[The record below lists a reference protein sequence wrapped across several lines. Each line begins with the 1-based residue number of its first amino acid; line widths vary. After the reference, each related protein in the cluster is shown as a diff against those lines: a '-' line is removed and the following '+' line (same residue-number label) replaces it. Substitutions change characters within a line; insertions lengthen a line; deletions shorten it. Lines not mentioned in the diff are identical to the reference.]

1 MSYHYKKQEQ
11 ALDYTQLQQQK
22 QDLVHCNNSFGMLL
36 SSLES
41 YLIKSNYNLSVM
53 FGYYNHFND
62 ISWKTKNEIKS
73 QLYLD
78 LLGYKMQ
85 KSAYFKKYKQ
95 VHQPDYPPISEIS
108 KIVKKWKKI
117 AVKEEEKKLCDE
129 IIDLIEDKNI
139 KPISYYQQLIENT
152 NTSSQS
158 DPIKSLTMANKIH
171 DIMDKRDAQINN
183 EIQRNP
189 DAKFGLE
196 IGRQPGTSEFSN
208 LPKNMDVIN
217 KDPKQ
222 KIMEDNI
229 INQMNIILK
238 ILENYYNNGRLESNS
253 LIKNIK
259 NAEIIIEEYFVK
271 YKNLNFIFQKFNI
284 DSILKNLNYGVGNGF
299 EYAKNFF
306 KKIEDSQ
313 MR

>member
-1 MSYHYKKQEQ
+1 
-11 ALDYTQLQQQK
+11 
-22 QDLVHCNNSFGMLL
+22 
-36 SSLES
+36 
-41 YLIKSNYNLSVM
+41 M

-78 LLGYKMQ
+78 LLGYKIQ

-171 DIMDKRDAQINN
+171 DIMDKRDAKINN

-208 LPKNMDVIN
+208 LPKNMDIIN

-259 NAEIIIEEYFVK
+259 NSEIIIEEYFVK
-271 YKNLNFIFQKFNI
+271 YKNIIFIFQKFNRFY
-284 DSILKNLNYGVGNGF
+284 S
-299 EYAKNFF
+299 
-306 KKIEDSQ
+306 
-313 MR
+313 

>member
-1 MSYHYKKQEQ
+1 
-11 ALDYTQLQQQK
+11 
-22 QDLVHCNNSFGMLL
+22 
-36 SSLES
+36 
-41 YLIKSNYNLSVM
+41 M

-78 LLGYKMQ
+78 LLGYKIQ

-139 KPISYYQQLIENT
+139 KPISHYQQLIENT
-152 NTSSQS
+152 YTSSQS

-183 EIQRNP
+183 S
-189 DAKFGLE
+189 F
-196 IGRQPGTSEFSN
+196 
-208 LPKNMDVIN
+208 
-217 KDPKQ
+217 
-222 KIMEDNI
+222 I
-229 INQMNIILK
+229 IFL
-238 ILENYYNNGRLESNS
+238 
-253 LIKNIK
+253 
-259 NAEIIIEEYFVK
+259 F
-271 YKNLNFIFQKFNI
+271 FIRFI
-284 DSILKNLNYGVGNGF
+284 R
-299 EYAKNFF
+299 FF
-306 KKIEDSQ
+306 I
-313 MR
+313 